1 MARYAE
7 KEAPLLERIIMQE
20 GLERTK
26 AEDWSRDEI
35 TRLREENARLKEE
48 VERQRARVNIWVNRA
63 HELGH
68 GESFD

>member
-1 MARYAE
+1 MSEDIVTRLHKCAE
-7 KEAPLLERIIMQE
+7 WHKGTSADCEEWLDAA
-20 GLERTK
+20 T
-26 AEDWSRDEI
+26 EI